1 MLRILTEEL
10 IEGQN
15 GLSTLELYYLQIL
28 QSLEQGDKR
37 IVVIFV
43 SKIAESA
50 GKNSLLFVSSYQAD
64 DTEKIMNQLQIYP
77 CFVLLSTFFYSPLYP
92 SALKYLYQC

>member
-15 GLSTLELYYLQIL
+15 GLSTLELYYLQNL

-50 GKNSLLFVSSYQAD
+50 SKNSLLFVS
-64 DTEKIMNQLQIYP
+64 K
-77 CFVLLSTFFYSPLYP
+77 FLSSR
-92 SALKYLYQC
+92 